1 MANRKR
7 RIRIGDPARCMKI
20 KVWVG
25 KRRVRVR
32 DTAIKINN
40 TRRQTYRSGL
50 FRSTASAE
58 LEEFPW
64 LAYKLTRGRQTTLAY
79 PLFPGFWSS
88 FRAVV
93 RAENFEHT
101 HIYIY
106 INIQVYSDSRC
117 SLCSQGNNPKNGCP
131 VCEKHCPQRL
141 TKQDEYLCWNQQHC
155 QRSNSF
161 SLFLSL

>member
-1 MANRKR
+1 
-7 RIRIGDPARCMKI
+7 MKI

-88 FRAVV
+88 FRVV
-93 RAENFEHT
+93 RTENFEHT
-101 HIYIY
+101 HTYTY
-106 INIQVYSDSRC
+106 INIQVSWFSLLSVHRGTIQKTGARCARNTVRKDWPSRMNT
-117 SLCSQGNNPKNGCP
+117 SVG
-131 VCEKHCPQRL
+131 
-141 TKQDEYLCWNQQHC
+141 T
-155 QRSNSF
+155 SNTANEVIPFPF
-161 SLFLSL
+161 SLFLSFSL